1 MQCLRQV
8 FEGPIVI
15 QIDPLPQRSG
25 CHGAVKQAAV
35 KVGKIEVRGEASGQC
50 ALPRRR
56 RTVDC
61 DNHAMSA
68 PRSLNRVTKVG
79 NEVRIQF
86 RSSTR
91 MPFSATM
98 PRIRV
103 DMARR

>member
-1 MQCLRQV
+1 MSLCKG
-8 FEGPIVI
+8 FEGLIVV
-15 QIDPLPQRSG
+15 QTDPLSERAG
-25 CHGAVKQAAV
+25 CHGAVKQATV
-35 KVGKIEVRGEASGQC
+35 EVGKIEVRGEASGQC

-79 NEVRIQF
+79 NDVRMQL

-91 MPFSATM
+91 MPFSATI
-98 PRIRV
+98 PRISV